1 MSLFL
6 FLFLLAVSE
15 PGPILSLW
23 FEKPVFW
30 GGAKQRL
37 GFTPQPVF
45 VLTAI
50 SWPRGRRWRRL
61 WGMVCVPGVA
71 SPGTAG
77 GVGVLVRP
85 SGLRWEERQDDP

>member
-37 GFTPQPVF
+37 GFTPQPGF
-45 VLTAI
+45 VLTAF
-50 SWPRGRRWRRL
+50 SWP
-61 WGMVCVPGVA
+61 
-71 SPGTAG
+71 
-77 GVGVLVRP
+77 
-85 SGLRWEERQDDP
+85 WEEDGASYGVWSVCRG